1 MDGEG
6 KEEEV
11 EEERDEDEDD
21 DEEHVCRQHTNIRTT
36 EGTQEYFADLSVNKD
51 SAPKPEALKACA
63 VSGSDSLT

>member
-11 EEERDEDEDD
+11 EEERDEDD

-36 EGTQEYFADLSVNKD
+36 EGTQEYFADLSANKD

>member
-36 EGTQEYFADLSVNKD
+36 EGTQEF
-51 SAPKPEALKACA
+51 
-63 VSGSDSLT
+63 SLTFQLTKTRPQNPRL